1 MTLARSSAALRQD
14 DLPVLVSRHRRDD
27 ELVLGGLTLKPATD
41 LTALSRF
48 GDDRWTLSPAI
59 PRENAQRGEQVLDF
73 TIIADPAQRLTA
85 KEYLWARLHGRA
97 KSAHRKP
104 LSPTTARASLRYL
117 LRFMRFVEERTG
129 SFTMAAVDQPLLD
142 AYLAFL
148 RKAVRQ
154 SNNEIGR
161 IIEVALDLNARAS
174 HLTLGPFGCR
184 PWNGRP
190 ASHVAGCATTSAT
203 QENRTPRIPEP
214 VIAALL
220 KWAFKYVDVFA
231 NDIFAAR
238 AELDK
243 LEQGTDPAITPD
255 TPGLR
260 QALLA
265 YIGRRCVEGRGI
277 PITTDPTGWERV
289 IDPATGEPEPALNFP
304 LIALQLR
311 CSKQTVLDG
320 TNHVRPTLLQAIKR
334 LGPEIGGLDT
344 PISPDP
350 ETGQPW
356 RPRFDKRS
364 LQKEEKMLQAACFII
379 CAYFTGMRDSEVQA
393 MEAGCY
399 VVGRSADGI
408 IERHI
413 IKSRY
418 YKNFGRRPIRAEW
431 VTLASVGRAVAT
443 IEKLTKQQRRD
454 RNSTG
459 LWQVLGTKSADARYL
474 STSTTQIVNGFGE
487 HLDSMFGTPES
498 PVIPRIDGKPWHFT
512 VRQFRRTI
520 AWYIANRPFGTV
532 AGKIQYKHAS
542 IAMFEGYAGQSTS
555 GFRREVDQER
565 ALGQLDDIV
574 EHYEDFRRGLKPTGP
589 ASARIL
595 GEFERVQAELDDFPG
610 RIADHKRLKA
620 MLAHLARTLHVGIL
634 NDCFFEP
641 ATALCLDRS
650 GTKDRTAPVLSH
662 CSPDRCPNSCITQRH
677 LPPWEASIGEAD
689 NLLNDKR
696 LSRLQRAALVAD
708 NTRKR
713 LLIAPLKAE
722 S

>member
-1 MTLARSSAALRQD
+1 MMLARSSAALRQD
-14 DLPVLVSRHRRDD
+14 ALPVLVSRHRRDD
-27 ELVLGGLTLKPATD
+27 ELVLGGLTLKPGTD
-41 LTALSRF
+41 LAALSRF

-59 PRENAQRGEQVLDF
+59 PRENAHRGEQVLDF
-73 TIIADPAQRLTA
+73 TIIAAPAQRLTA

-117 LRFMRFVEERTG
+117 LRFMRFVEEYTG
-129 SFTMAAVDQPLLD
+129 SFTMAAVNQPLLD

-148 RKAVRQ
+148 RKAVHQ
-154 SNNEIGR
+154 SNNEIAR

-174 HLTLGPFGCR
+174 HLTLGSFGCR

-190 ASHVAGCATTSAT
+190 ANHVAGCSTASAT

-220 KWAFKYVDVFA
+220 KWAFKYVNVFA

-238 AELDK
+238 DELDR
-243 LEQGTDPAITPD
+243 LEQGIDPTITPD
-255 TPGLR
+255 TLGLR

-277 PITTDPTGWERV
+277 PITTDPVGWERV

-320 TNHVRPTLLQAIKR
+320 TNYVRPTLLLAIKR

-350 ETGQPW
+350 ETEQPW
-356 RPRFDKRS
+356 RPRFDRRS
-364 LQKEEKMLQAACFII
+364 IQKEEKMLQAACFII
-379 CAYFTGMRDSEVQA
+379 CAYLTGMRDSEVQA

-408 IERHI
+408 IERHT

-459 LWQVLGTKSADARYL
+459 LWQVLGTKSVNARYL
-474 STSTTQIVNGFGE
+474 STSTTQIVNEFGE

-498 PVIPRIDGKPWHFT
+498 PVIPHIDGNAWHFT

-610 RIADHKRLKA
+610 RIADLKRLKA
-620 MLAHLARTLHVGIL
+620 MLAHLARSLHVGFL

-641 ATALCLDRS
+641 ATALCLDRN
-650 GTKDRTAPVLSH
+650 GTKDRSVPILSH
-662 CSPDRCPNSCITQRH
+662 CSPDRCPNSCITRRH

-689 NLLNDKR
+689 TLLKDKR
-696 LSRLQRAALVAD
+696 LPPLQRAALVAD
-708 NTRKR
+708 NARKR
-713 LLIAPLKAE
+713 LLIAPLKVD